1 MSKETKAKE
10 WFEAQ
15 EKYGYDEA
23 VHVVAELWGYSV
35 YRAKQEIDKIEEDLW
50 L

>member
-1 MSKETKAKE
+1 MKADKAKE

-23 VHVVAELWGYSV
+23 VHVVAELCGHTLIL
-35 YRAKQEIDKIEEDLW
+35 AKQEIDKIEEDLW

>member
-1 MSKETKAKE
+1 MNNDTKAKE

-35 YRAKQEIDKIEEDLW
+35 YQTERLIDKIEEDLW

>member
-1 MSKETKAKE
+1 VKEDKGKQ

-23 VHVVAELWGYSV
+23 IHVVAELWGVSL
-35 YRAKQEIDKIEEDLW
+35 YRAKQIIDKIEEDLW